1 MKTQL
6 SISRRNAVS
15 RLAGLALGTA
25 AMAAA
30 SPILGFDFSGV
41 SIPDDLRVETDVEI
55 EGELRVGEDPTKP
68 IRLPLEAKA
77 KLAYFLRKLSPTSDA
92 ELGRSVR
99 EYETAEASI
108 KLRGKASESRLSE
121 ERRVVL
127 SRTTPSSWIV
137 TSPLGPISREEM
149 ELLQTGGNVEAIRGL
164 LPDVKKG
171 EKEAWNA
178 PSEAL
183 QRLLG
188 LEEITENTVKFHLA
202 SDGTKGVLTADGEGK
217 IAANTQGVKTTFE
230 LKLKI
235 SLDAATSSMR
245 WFTAA
250 LRETREI
257 GNAQPGCETVTKIKT
272 VFRPATVP
280 PTLSDEALE
289 SLSLDNNA
297 AEQML
302 KISPT
307 RSQYSVLADSRWYM
321 VLDRPELTVLRMVD
335 GNLILGQCNITILP
349 AARADKPVTADNF
362 AAEVRRSL
370 GQNFKEEVENDSFET
385 SGGLNVIKVKAL
397 GSANDLTIQW
407 TYYHLTDAEGRR
419 ASVAFTCNSEKIV
432 QFAEADRNL
441 IESFTFGDG
450 TGGPSEAL
458 APASVLKR

>member
-15 RLAGLALGTA
+15 RLAGLTLG
-25 AMAAA
+25 AAA
-30 SPILGFDFSGV
+30 FATVGPVLGFDFAAV
-41 SIPDDLRVETDVEI
+41 SIPDDLRIETDVEV

-77 KLAYFLRKLSPTSDA
+77 KLAYFLRKLSPTNDA
-92 ELGRSVR
+92 EVGRSVR
-99 EYETAEASI
+99 EYETAEANI
-108 KLRGKASESRLSE
+108 KLRGKASESRLSD
-121 ERRVVL
+121 ERRVIL
-127 SRTTPSSWIV
+127 SRTTNSGWIV

-149 ELLQTGGNVEAIRGL
+149 ELLQTGGNVEAIRAL
-164 LPDVKKG
+164 LPEEAKKN
-171 EKEAWNA
+171 KETWNA
-178 PSEAL
+178 PNDAM

-188 LEEITENTVKFHLA
+188 LDEIAENTVKFQIA
-202 SDGTKGVLTADGEGK
+202 GDDGKGVLTIDGEGK
-217 IAANTQGVKTTFE
+217 ITATTQGVKTAYE

-235 SLDAATSSMR
+235 SLDSATSSMR

-250 LRETREI
+250 LRETRET

-302 KISPT
+302 RIVPT

-335 GNLILGQCNITILP
+335 NNLILGQCNITILAP
-349 AARADKPVTADNF
+349 ARPDKPVTLDSF
-362 AAEVRRSL
+362 TAEVQRSL
-370 GQNFKEEVENDSFET
+370 GQNFKEIVESDTFDT
-385 SGGLNVIKVKAL
+385 SGGLSVIKVKAH
-397 GSANDLTIQW
+397 GATNDVTIQW
-407 TYYHLTDAEGRR
+407 TYYHLSDAEGRR
-419 ASVAFTCNSEKIV
+419 ASIAFTCNSEKV
-432 QFAEADRNL
+432 EQFAEADRNL
-441 IESFTFGDG
+441 IESFTFGEAN
-450 TGGPSEAL
+450 GPSEAL